1 MSSRVL
7 KSKNSSPSDDLPPVL
22 SEDDLLGPGDNK
34 NKSLKKSILKPSK
47 PKEKDVED
55 KDSNA
60 ASADASKNDV
70 ILTSR
75 DGKKF
80 TFADLAVKDHQITV
94 LTESVSCMAKEI
106 QKLNQTI
113 EKLQEQV
120 AKFQSNSSITSKDVQ
135 KIPFSKVSQSEGKKN
150 ESSADKTPFSKVPS
164 DFAKKTVKF
173 TDVVKRNVVNAS
185 ELIINSE
192 EIVMEIKAS
201 SWKGND
207 LFYFISLESGIEKW
221 IKSSDCT
228 SIQGMVNEF
237 HNLNPGAPNVSDYS
251 LVDSFKLENKKK
263 KNIMGKIK
271 KNQASKLKAE
281 DIGFIANS
289 LVQEVNKPKE
299 FSKVAFSITNKRVFK
314 GFTYA
319 QKQTTLKKIIHQFGL
334 DQKVVR
340 ISLIGDSVLEL
351 YTIKEEKELVIA
363 RMQSNGWNLVDFKPE
378 EVPKFESKKDE
389 KDQKS
394 ALINRLAYLYAG
406 TYLINLREII
416 LQGITEETKDQI
428 ISRAEEIIKK
438 RNDIKE
444 GRVQAKLVQKSEL

>member
-1 MSSRVL
+1 
-7 KSKNSSPSDDLPPVL
+7 
-22 SEDDLLGPGDNK
+22 
-34 NKSLKKSILKPSK
+34 
-47 PKEKDVED
+47 
-55 KDSNA
+55 
-60 ASADASKNDV
+60 
-70 ILTSR
+70 
-75 DGKKF
+75 
-80 TFADLAVKDHQITV
+80 
-94 LTESVSCMAKEI
+94 
-106 QKLNQTI
+106 
-113 EKLQEQV
+113 
-120 AKFQSNSSITSKDVQ
+120 
-135 KIPFSKVSQSEGKKN
+135 
-150 ESSADKTPFSKVPS
+150 
-164 DFAKKTVKF
+164 
-173 TDVVKRNVVNAS
+173 
-185 ELIINSE
+185 
-192 EIVMEIKAS
+192 
-201 SWKGND
+201 
-207 LFYFISLESGIEKW
+207 
-221 IKSSDCT
+221 
-228 SIQGMVNEF
+228 
-237 HNLNPGAPNVSDYS
+237 
-251 LVDSFKLENKKK
+251 
-263 KNIMGKIK
+263 MGKIK